1 MIYRYQL
8 SFPGSWLSKTVTV
21 VARGSLLT
29 VAVSIA
35 APLAIAIA
43 FPTMVAA
50 KSDREIAQTAE
61 PVTVQINSNTASPG
75 GSGVIIAKEDNTYTV
90 LTANHVVCDTIPR
103 PGSITCRQDITY
115 TVRTYTG
122 QEYPLDLVEHL
133 QKNENEPDLAI
144 VTFQSPQEY
153 PVAQLGDSDRAEI
166 ASDVYVAGFPA
177 TFGKI
182 GPQRDFTLTK
192 GAVAS
197 RSNTTIKGYGLVY
210 DARTKTGMS
219 GGPVFDLEGRLLGIH
234 GLGDSNNLQTGDSS
248 DPQKSGFNA
257 AIPIDTFKQLC
268 PQSERCPQLAENT
281 ASPNEQ
287 AATDLNNPNSARD
300 YYKKGLSLQAKGNYQ
315 QAIDN
320 YTQALQLTPDST
332 TALSTYLNRGYAYLN
347 LGNWQGAI
355 DDYNRALQL
364 DPNDARAYSE
374 RGDARRELGDIQG
387 AIADYTQAINLD
399 PSLAYAY
406 NNRAFVLNRQ
416 GDLDGAA
423 ADLKKAAELLLSQG
437 QTAQYQ
443 VVMSNLKT
451 VERNHSLQPTQ
462 ATQSAQST
470 QPATIDTDPNWTM
483 IKGWGLNPAP
493 CSEQAVFLFIDGKEY
508 CTQPADW
515 LSLGKYKYIRNEDR
529 LEPISQAPQQPE
541 PPPQQSA
548 PVTQQPAPA
557 PQQSAPVTQQPAPA
571 PQQSASVTQQPAPQQ
586 PAPVPNSSNT
596 QALAVAPK
604 FTFTSVWEYG
614 NCLEDILQLSLGAE
628 QLKQR
633 GRISNCLPEVFQ
645 VYGNKGLSPSQAL
658 ELIRAADQYA
668 TYQLNP
674 ILYPPQGQRARI
686 AKMFGFTYQIDKA
699 P

>member
-1 MIYRYQL
+1 MIYRARL
-8 SFPGSWLSKTVTV
+8 SFFGSWLSKTVTV

-35 APLAIAIA
+35 APLAIA

-50 KSDREIAQTAE
+50 KSDGEIARTAE

-75 GSGVIIAKEDNTYTV
+75 GSGVIIAKDDNTYTV

-103 PGSITCRQDITY
+103 PGPIACRQDITY

-122 QEYPLDLVEHL
+122 KEYPLGLVEYL
-133 QKNENEPDLAI
+133 QKNENDPDLAV

-153 PVAQLGDSDRAEI
+153 PVAQLGDSDRAAI
-166 ASDVYVAGFPA
+166 ASDIYVAGFPA

-197 RSNTTIKGYGLVY
+197 RSNAAIKGYGLVY

-219 GGPVFDLEGRLLGIH
+219 GGPVLDIEGRLIGIH
-234 GLGDSNNLQTGDSS
+234 GLGDSSNPQTGDPSV
-248 DPQKSGFNA
+248 PQKSGFNA

-268 PQSERCPQLAENT
+268 PQIERCPQLAENT
-281 ASPNEQ
+281 VSPNEQ

-300 YYKKGLSLQAKGNYQ
+300 YYKKGLSLQAKGNYRA
-315 QAIDN
+315 AIDN
-320 YTQALQLTPDST
+320 YTQALQLTPDNS

-347 LGNWQGAI
+347 LSNWQAAI
-355 DDYNRALQL
+355 DDYNRALQI

-387 AIADYTQAINLD
+387 AIADYTRAINLD

-416 GDLDGAA
+416 GDLNGAE
-423 ADLKKAAELLLSQG
+423 ADLKKAAELLLAQG
-437 QTAQYQ
+437 QMTQYQ

-451 VERNHSLQPTQ
+451 VERNHSRQPTQ
-462 ATQSAQST
+462 PS
-470 QPATIDTDPNWTM
+470 QPATIDPDPNWTM
-483 IKGWGLNPAP
+483 IKNWGLNPAS
-493 CSEQAVFLFIDGKEY
+493 CNEQAVSILIDGKEY

-529 LEPISQAPQQPE
+529 LEPISQASQQPE
-541 PPPQQSA
+541 PEPE
-548 PVTQQPAPA
+548 
-557 PQQSAPVTQQPAPA
+557 
-571 PQQSASVTQQPAPQQ
+571 
-586 PAPVPNSSNT
+586 PNSSNT

-614 NCLEDILQLSLGAE
+614 NCLEDILQLSLGPE
-628 QLKQR
+628 QLRQR
-633 GRISNCLPEVFQ
+633 GRMSNCLADVFQ
-645 VYGNKGLSPSQAL
+645 VYGNTGLSQSQAL
-658 ELIRAADQYA
+658 ELIRAADVYA
-668 TYQLNP
+668 TSQLNP
-674 ILYPPQGQRARI
+674 SLYPPQGQRARI

>member
-1 MIYRYQL
+1 
-8 SFPGSWLSKTVTV
+8 
-21 VARGSLLT
+21 
-29 VAVSIA
+29 
-35 APLAIAIA
+35 
-43 FPTMVAA
+43 
-50 KSDREIAQTAE
+50 
-61 PVTVQINSNTASPG
+61 VQINSNTASPG

-103 PGSITCRQDITY
+103 PGPITCRQDITY

-122 QEYPLDLVEHL
+122 KEYPLGLVEHL
-133 QKNENEPDLAI
+133 QKNENDADLAI

-153 PVAQLGDSDRAEI
+153 PVAQLGDSNRAAI

-177 TFGKI
+177 TFGKV
-182 GPQRDFTLTK
+182 GAQRDFTLTK

-219 GGPVFDLEGRLLGIH
+219 GGPVFDLEGRLIGIH

-248 DPQKSGFNA
+248 APQKSGFNA

-320 YTQALQLTPDST
+320 YTQALQLIPDSS

-355 DDYNRALQL
+355 DDYNRALEI

-416 GDLDGAA
+416 GDLNGAE
-423 ADLKKAAELLLSQG
+423 ADLKKAAELLLAQG

-451 VERNHSLQPTQ
+451 VERNNSLQPAQ
-462 ATQSAQST
+462 PATQSTQSV
-470 QPATIDTDPNWTM
+470 TIDPNWTM
-483 IKGWGLNPAP
+483 IEGWGLNPAP

-529 LEPISQAPQQPE
+529 LEPISQVPQQPEPAPQQPE
-541 PPPQQSA
+541 PAPQQPEPAPQQPEPVTQQPEPTSQQPA
-548 PVTQQPAPA
+548 PAPEPSEPVTQQPAPA
-557 PQQSAPVTQQPAPA
+557 PEPSEPE
-571 PQQSASVTQQPAPQQ
+571 
-586 PAPVPNSSNT
+586 PNSSNT

-604 FTFTSVWEYG
+604 FTFTNVWEYG

-645 VYGNKGLSPSQAL
+645 VYGNTGLSPSQAL
-658 ELIRAADQYA
+658 ELISAADRYA

-674 ILYPPQGQRARI
+674 ILYPPKGQRARI

>member
-1 MIYRYQL
+1 MIYSYQL
-8 SFPGSWLSKTVTV
+8 SLNGWLSKTVTG
-21 VARGSLLT
+21 VARGSFLT

-35 APLAIAIA
+35 APLAIALV
-43 FPTMVAA
+43 PTMATA
-50 KSDREIAQTAE
+50 KSDGEIARTAE
-61 PVTVQINSNTASPG
+61 SVTVQINSNTASPG
-75 GSGVIIAKEDNTYTV
+75 GSGVIVAKEDNTYTV

-103 PGSITCRQDITY
+103 PGPITCRQDITY
-115 TVRTYTG
+115 TVRTHTG
-122 QEYPLDLVEHL
+122 KEYPLGLIEHL
-133 QKNENEPDLAI
+133 QKNENDPDLAI

-153 PVAQLGDSDRAEI
+153 PVAQLGDSNRAKI

-182 GPQRDFTLTK
+182 GAQRDFTLTK

-219 GGPVFDLEGRLLGIH
+219 GGPVFDLEGRVIGIH
-234 GLGDSNNLQTGDSS
+234 GLGDSNSLQTGDQST
-248 DPQKSGFNA
+248 PQKSGFNA

-281 ASPNEQ
+281 ASPHEQ

-320 YTQALQLTPDST
+320 YTQALQLTPDSS
-332 TALSTYLNRGYAYLN
+332 TALSTYLNRGYVYLN
-347 LGNWQGAI
+347 LGNWQAAI
-355 DDYNRALQL
+355 DDYNLALQL

-416 GDLDGAA
+416 GNLDGAA

-451 VERNHSLQPTQ
+451 VERNYSLQLPQ

-493 CSEQAVFLFIDGKEY
+493 CSEQAVSLLIDGQEY

-515 LSLGKYKYIRNEDR
+515 LGLGKYRYIRNEDR
-529 LEPISQAPQQPE
+529 LEPISQVPQQPE
-541 PPPQQSA
+541 PVPQQ
-548 PVTQQPAPA
+548 PEPLPQQPAE
-557 PQQSAPVTQQPAPA
+557 
-571 PQQSASVTQQPAPQQ
+571 SVTQQPEPVPQQ
-586 PAPVPNSSNT
+586 PESAPNSSST
-596 QALAVAPK
+596 QALSVTPK

-614 NCLEDILQLSLGAE
+614 NCLEDILQLFLGPE
-628 QLKQR
+628 QLRQR
-633 GRISNCLPEVFQ
+633 GRMSNCLADVFEM
-645 VYGNKGLSPSQAL
+645 YGNTGLSQSQAL
-658 ELIRAADQYA
+658 ELIRSADAYA

-674 ILYPPQGQRARI
+674 ILYPPKGQRARI